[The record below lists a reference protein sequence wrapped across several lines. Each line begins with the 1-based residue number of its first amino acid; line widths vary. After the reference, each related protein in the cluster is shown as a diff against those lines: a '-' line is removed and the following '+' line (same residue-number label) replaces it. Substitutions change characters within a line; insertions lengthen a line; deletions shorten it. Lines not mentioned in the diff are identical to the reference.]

1 MSLPKVLKELLSL
14 PTAPFVEDAV
24 LDYVRA
30 FCGRLSCTR
39 VKRDRHGNLLAHY
52 RNMAHRSGPPP
63 LFTAHTDHPGFVA
76 LRMVDGGTLKAA
88 FRGGVQ
94 KDYFLGTRVR
104 FWSNGR
110 WIKGKVTKLTRVVE
124 PPGRIARPEEVE
136 IEINRPVEPDTI
148 GMWDLPEPVLRGD
161 RVRGRDC
168 DDIAGVAGMLALLE
182 RLSRK
187 RARAEA
193 YCLFTRAEEVGFI
206 GAIGAAKAR
215 TIPKRCPI
223 IAIETSKELPNAR
236 IGDGPIL
243 RVGDK
248 MSVFTPAVTAF
259 CERVAK
265 GLVKR
270 RKNFAYQRKL
280 MDGGSCESTV
290 YAAYGYLTTGIC
302 LALGNYHNMDTVR
315 RKIAP
320 EYISLRDWQQMV
332 DWFEAI
338 TLVKPGFGDESAPVR
353 KELGKLFARQQPL
366 LSARARVLS
375 AQKDAQ

>member
-1 MSLPKVLKELLSL
+1 MPLPKVLKELLSL
-14 PTAPFVEDAV
+14 PTAPFVEEAV
-24 LDYVRA
+24 LGYVRD
-30 FCGRLSCTR
+30 FCGRLNNTR
-39 VKRDRHGNLLAHY
+39 VKSDRHGNLLAHY
-52 RNMAHRSGPPP
+52 RNMPGRAARPP

-76 LRMVDGGTLKAA
+76 LKMLNPRSLRAA

-104 FWSNGR
+104 FWSDGR
-110 WIKGKVTKLTRVVE
+110 WIKGQVRKLTRVVE

-136 IEINRPVEPDTI
+136 IEIGKPVGPDTI
-148 GMWDLPEPVLRGD
+148 GMWDLPEPLLRGG
-161 RVRGRDC
+161 RVRGRSL
-168 DDIAGVAGMLALLE
+168 DDMAGVAGMLALLE

-187 RARAEA
+187 RARTEA

-206 GAIGAAKAR
+206 GAIAAAKAR
-215 TIPKRCPI
+215 TIPKRCPV
-223 IAIETSKELPNAR
+223 IAIETSKELPHAR

-265 GLVKR
+265 DLVKG
-270 RKNFAYQRKL
+270 RKNFTYQRKL

-290 YAAYGYLTTGIC
+290 YAAYGYPTTGIC
-302 LALGNYHNMDTVR
+302 LALGNYHNMDTE
-315 RKIAP
+315 RKRIAP
-320 EYISLRDWQQMV
+320 ECISLRDWQQMV

-338 TLVKPGFGDESAPVR
+338 TLAKPGFGDESAPVR
-353 KELGKLFARQQPL
+353 TDLGRLFGKYRPFLHGA
-366 LSARARVLS
+366 
-375 AQKDAQ
+375 